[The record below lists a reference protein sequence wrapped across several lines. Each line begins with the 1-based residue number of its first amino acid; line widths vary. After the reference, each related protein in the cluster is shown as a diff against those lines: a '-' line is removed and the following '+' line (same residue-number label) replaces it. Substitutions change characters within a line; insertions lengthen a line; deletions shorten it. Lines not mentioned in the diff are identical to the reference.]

1 MEGAS
6 RPAPANWLPIS
17 RCVEAL
23 GLFPSLGVS
32 GPSLLQRPLSPLR
45 APARPHAA
53 SPPGPEEP
61 RPTASPPPPALR
73 GTGPP
78 VLSPRSRQGMS
89 PSQVQG
95 STQQPV
101 WPAPK
106 EPPVV
111 PHGLEEQDPGG
122 LCGGR
127 TPARRLAAPGS
138 PGPAC
143 LCRPAFLP
151 PPPPSVLMGP
161 GVTPGERACRQDGS
175 GRGLCPL
182 LRDRAGR
189 LCGQASALFRPQ
201 GHMLSCLCPHLC
213 VRLWAVMARPGPS
226 C

>member
-1 MEGAS
+1 MNSTSLNTQVRGPVLATPPS
-6 RPAPANWLPIS
+6 LIRDVVWGP
-17 RCVEAL
+17 
-23 GLFPSLGVS
+23 FPSLGVS

-45 APARPHAA
+45 APARPHSA

-61 RPTASPPPPALR
+61 RRHCQPPHPALR

-111 PHGLEEQDPGG
+111 PHGLDERHPGG

-127 TPARRLAAPGS
+127 MPAGRLEAPGS

-143 LCRPAFLP
+143 LCSQAFLP
-151 PPPPSVLMGP
+151 PPPPSFLMGP
-161 GVTPGERACRQDGS
+161 GVAPGERVCWYDGS
-175 GRGLCPL
+175 GRGAVPP
-182 LRDRAGR
+182 AQGQGR
-189 LCGQASALFRPQ
+189 SAL
-201 GHMLSCLCPHLC
+201 
-213 VRLWAVMARPGPS
+213 WPGLHHRS
-226 C
+226 LQTS